1 MKITLSVVL
10 TATPDQ
16 ASRLQVLQQVFAQA
30 CNALAP
36 VVQQTRCW
44 NRVTLHHLKYRSL
57 REQFPALGSQM
68 VCNAIYSVSRAARL
82 VFQHPDSPFLV
93 GRRGGEPGLQPV
105 APLPMLNFLPSAPV
119 FFDRHTLTIRSN
131 ALSLYTLDGRI
142 HFQLALP
149 QQQLALFAQHR
160 LREVMLTARADGQY
174 VLGFTLVTS
183 EDGDDAP
190 ASTLPEVTG
199 EGGQPWPSY
208 LIVKEVA

>member
-1 MKITLSVVL
+1 M
-10 TATPDQ
+10 
-16 ASRLQVLQQVFAQA
+16 
-30 CNALAP
+30 
-36 VVQQTRCW
+36 
-44 NRVTLHHLKYRSL
+44 
-57 REQFPALGSQM
+57 
-68 VCNAIYSVSRAARL
+68 
-82 VFQHPDSPFLV
+82 
-93 GRRGGEPGLQPV
+93 RR
-105 APLPMLNFLPSAPV
+105 F

-160 LREVMLTARADGQY
+160 LREVMLTVRADGQY
-174 VLGFTLVTS
+174 VLGFTLVAS
-183 EDGDDAP
+183 EGDDAP

>member
-1 MKITLSVVL
+1 MNLILSAEL
-10 TATPDQ
+10 TATPEQ
-16 ASRLQVLQQVFAQA
+16 RARLQALQEVFAQA
-30 CNALAP
+30 CNALAR

-44 NRVTLHHLKYRSL
+44 NRVTLHHMMYRPL

-82 VFQHPDSPFLV
+82 VFQHPDSPFLL
-93 GRRGGEPGLQPV
+93 GRGGAAGLQPV

-131 ALSLYTLDGRI
+131 ELSLYTLDGRI

-160 LREVMLTARADGQY
+160 LREVMLTVRADGQY
-174 VLGFTLVTS
+174 VLGFTLVAS
-183 EDGDDAP
+183 EGDDAP

-199 EGGQPWPSY
+199 AGGQPWPSY

>member
-1 MKITLSVVL
+1 MNLSVL
-10 TATPDQ
+10 LNATPEQ
-16 ASRLQVLQQVFAQA
+16 IARLQALQQVFAQA
-30 CNALAP
+30 CNTLAP
-36 VVQQTRCW
+36 IVQQARCW
-44 NRVTLHHLKYRSL
+44 NRVTLHHMMYRNL

-82 VFQHPDSPFLV
+82 VFQHPDSPFLL
-93 GRRGGEPGLQPV
+93 GRGGSAGLQPV

-160 LREVMLTARADGQY
+160 LREVMLTVRADGQY

-183 EDGDDAP
+183 EGDDAP